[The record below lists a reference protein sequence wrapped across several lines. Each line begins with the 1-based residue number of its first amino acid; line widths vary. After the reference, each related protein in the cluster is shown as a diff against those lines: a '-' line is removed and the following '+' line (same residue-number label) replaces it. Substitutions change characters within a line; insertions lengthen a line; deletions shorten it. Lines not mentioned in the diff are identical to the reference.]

1 MWTNLFLDTNH
12 KETVPLPLQKIRAKN
27 FKRMKKQKTKHRVLK
42 EEDHSKIGK
51 RMQASVCKYV
61 LTSVKYIKQK
71 NVLITR
77 NMKRSHNMY
86 H

>member
-1 MWTNLFLDTNH
+1 M
-12 KETVPLPLQKIRAKN
+12 PLTLQTMRAKN
-27 FKRMKKQKTKHRVLK
+27 FKRMKKQKTKHRVVK
-42 EEDHSKIGK
+42 GEDHSEIGK
-51 RMQASVCKYV
+51 RMQVSEPKYV
-61 LTSVKYIKQK
+61 LKSVKYIKQK

>member
-12 KETVPLPLQKIRAKN
+12 KETVPLPLQKMRAKN

-51 RMQASVCKYV
+51 RMQVGVCKYV
-61 LTSVKYIKQK
+61 LTSV
-71 NVLITR
+71 NT
-77 NMKRSHNMY
+77 
-86 H
+86 